1 LEHKP
6 GTNDTVVVHTLTNGL
21 TLLIEEIPDV
31 QSAAYDLLIPGG
43 IITDAEESIG
53 SSLVLAE
60 LMTRGAGAHDPVALS
75 NAFDDLGVSHS
86 EGAAH
91 DRFTLRGSLLA
102 ENIDPAL
109 ALVSDIVR
117 NPHLPEEEIESIQSV
132 LLQDIASL
140 ADNPSRRAMV
150 ELSRRYYPSP
160 YGRSS
165 LGTKEGILN
174 VTGES
179 LRKEWQKR
187 YLPKGAVLSIAGNV
201 KAESVIESVERSF
214 SGWKGEATEPP
225 PFGELQP
232 HKEYHIEFESSQLQ
246 IVLAYPSAKVGHPLY
261 YVAKVANQILS
272 GGMFGRLFVEVRE
285 KRGLCYSVFSRHSAS
300 KDHGTT
306 LVYAG
311 TTPERAGETLEVI
324 VKELRSLAGSVTEEE
339 LSRAKANL
347 KASLIIGEESSAS
360 RSASNAV
367 DWWVLNKVRTID
379 EIMEQIGGVTAASI
393 DEYLSTFP
401 STSYMSLTLGTRSLT
416 ADAEVIEPSI

>member
-1 LEHKP
+1 MNERTL
-6 GTNDTVVVHTLTNGL
+6 TNDSVVAHTLANGL
-21 TLLIEEIPDV
+21 TLLIEEIPEV

-53 SSLVLAE
+53 SSLVLSE
-60 LMTRGAGAHDPVALS
+60 LMTRGAGPYDSVALS
-75 NAFDDLGVSHS
+75 NAFDDLGVAHS
-86 EGAAH
+86 EGSGH
-91 DRFTLRGSLLA
+91 DRFTMRGSLLA

-109 ALVSDIVR
+109 KLVSQVVR
-117 NPHLPEEEIESIQSV
+117 NPHLPEDEIESIQSV

-140 ADNPSRRAMV
+140 ADNPSRKAMV
-150 ELSRRYYPSP
+150 EISGRYYPSP
-160 YGRSS
+160 YGRAS

-179 LRKEWQKR
+179 LRKEWQAR
-187 YLPKGAVLSIAGNV
+187 YLPRGSVLSIAGNV
-201 KAESVIESVERSF
+201 KAETVIASVERYF
-214 SGWKGEATEPP
+214 GDWQGEATALPT
-225 PFGELQP
+225 FGELPP

-246 IVLAYPSAKVGHPLY
+246 IVMAYPSAKVGHPLY

-300 KDHGTT
+300 RDHGTN

-324 VKELRSLAGSVTEEE
+324 IKELSSLAGTVTDEE
-339 LSRAKANL
+339 LARAKANL

-360 RSASNAV
+360 RCASNAV
-367 DWWVLNKVRTID
+367 DWWVLKKVRTID
-379 EIMEQIGGVTAASI
+379 EIMGQISTVTPAAI
-393 DEYLSTFP
+393 DEYLDAFP
-401 STSYMSLTLGTRSLT
+401 STSFMSLTLGTGPLT
-416 ADAEVIEPSI
+416 PNAEVVRPSI